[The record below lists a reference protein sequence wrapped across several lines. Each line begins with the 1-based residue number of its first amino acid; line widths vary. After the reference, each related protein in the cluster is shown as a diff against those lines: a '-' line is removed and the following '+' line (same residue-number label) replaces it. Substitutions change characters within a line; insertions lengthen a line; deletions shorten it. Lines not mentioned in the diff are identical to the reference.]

1 MAHPNESSIGWVLAQ
16 TARLHRFHLNKKL
29 TDMGLFAGQEQ
40 VLQALDGQGA
50 LTIGELASN
59 LRVRGPT
66 VSKAVTRLAA
76 LGFVERESNGEDR
89 RSVRRTM
96 HLVSGI

>member
-59 LRVRGPT
+59 LRAGG
-66 VSKAVTRLAA
+66 RL
-76 LGFVERESNGEDR
+76 SPR
-89 RSVRRTM
+89 R
-96 HLVSGI
+96 